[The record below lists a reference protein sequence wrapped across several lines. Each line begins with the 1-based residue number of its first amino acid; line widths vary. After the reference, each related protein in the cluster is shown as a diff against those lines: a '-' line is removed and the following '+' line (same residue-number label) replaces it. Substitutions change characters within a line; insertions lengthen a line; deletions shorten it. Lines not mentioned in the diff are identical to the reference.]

1 MKERICTDRLY
12 ILEKIGEITA
22 EIEEKGKIGSYSSVV
37 ENAVSE
43 LIKIEM
49 REIAQQ
55 ERPPASYS
63 GEQMLSRSIDTVKNN
78 LLRTK
83 RLTYSAIA
91 SAMIALP
98 RCVCKYESVNRK
110 T

>member
-63 GEQMLSRSIDTVKNN
+63 GEQMLSRSIDT
-78 LLRTK
+78 
-83 RLTYSAIA
+83 
-91 SAMIALP
+91 
-98 RCVCKYESVNRK
+98 
-110 T
+110 